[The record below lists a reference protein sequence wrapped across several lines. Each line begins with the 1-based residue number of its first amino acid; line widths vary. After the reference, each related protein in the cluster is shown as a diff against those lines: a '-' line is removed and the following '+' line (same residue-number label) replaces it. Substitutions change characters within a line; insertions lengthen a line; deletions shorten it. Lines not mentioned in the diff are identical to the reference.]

1 MIFQTL
7 FSEKALAKRAQGE
20 AVDARLQVTA
30 PHEWLLVSA
39 IGVAFLALL
48 SYGLFG
54 EVETSLS
61 VEAVVVKPGERVDL
75 VAHASGVV
83 TEVFAGVG
91 DTLVEGAPI
100 ARVRLSGAANR
111 AANFNADGLDRREQ
125 PDPADPTTRE
135 ADTSATYDIV
145 APRDGE
151 LAMRALVAGQRIEAA
166 ELVARVRAASD
177 GPPEVLAF
185 VSPED
190 TLRLSPNMPAGL
202 RVAVP
207 GEGRFRILPTRIEQ
221 VSPRADALP
230 AWLGELG
237 LDPPAHARLLR
248 ASLTDPQPVAIFDG
262 TRGTLRIVL
271 DRRSFVAVMV
281 GGDRH

>member
-61 VEAVVVKPGERVDL
+61 VEAVVVKSGERVDV

-91 DTLVEGAPI
+91 DTLVAGAPI
-100 ARVRLSGAANR
+100 ARARLSR
-111 AANFNADGLDRREQ
+111 AASFNADGLDRREL
-125 PDPADPTTRE
+125 PEPADPRARE
-135 ADTSATYDIV
+135 AGTGAIYDIF

-166 ELVARVRAASD
+166 ELVARIRAASD

-185 VSPED
+185 VSAED
-190 TLRLSPNMPAGL
+190 ALRLSPNMPAGL

-207 GEGRFRILPTRIEQ
+207 GEGRFRILPTRIDQ

-230 AWLGELG
+230 AWLKELG

-248 ASLTDPQPVAIFDG
+248 ASLTDPQRVAIFDG